1 MMQVENEEKRRVRVI
16 ICRPGERAEVVEI
29 EDKLES
35 MQQIVEGYIEEY
47 QPFYDEYDPREEDVT
62 IFCNEEGKMNGMS
75 PCRAVAD
82 KDGQILD
89 VVRGPFFICYG
100 PIESETIQ
108 SLPPDLE
115 EKYLREFEL
124 PEMFFQTEKG
134 MAAVKYVPDKR
145 TPERDESR

>member
-1 MMQVENEEKRRVRVI
+1 MTQVENEEKKWIRVI
-16 ICRPGERAEVVEI
+16 VCRPGERAEMVEI

-47 QPFYDEYDPREEDVT
+47 QPFYDDYDPREEDVT
-62 IFCNEEGKMNGMS
+62 IFCNEEGKMNGMP

-89 VVRGPFFICYG
+89 VVRGPFFICYA
-100 PIESETIQ
+100 PVESETFE

-115 EKYLREFEL
+115 EKYLKKFEL
-124 PEMFFQTEKG
+124 PEMFFKSEKG
-134 MAAVKYVPDKR
+134 ITAVKYE
-145 TPERDESR
+145 PEPRAPETAQTR